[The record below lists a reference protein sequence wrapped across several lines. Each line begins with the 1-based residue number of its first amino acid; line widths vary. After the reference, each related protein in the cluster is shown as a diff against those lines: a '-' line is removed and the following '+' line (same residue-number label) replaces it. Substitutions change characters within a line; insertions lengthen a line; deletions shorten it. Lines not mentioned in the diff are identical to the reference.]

1 MKAVSLSLIISRH
14 PVISSFLRR
23 KWGKIYNEVRQNFRS
38 SAIFTVTATRAIL
51 AAFDIDQRSSIHNG
65 VEENITE
72 TNYCH
77 YKTNWLWSPKGRVKM
92 DWTWGWEEPGIGF
105 WITAAQCAWL
115 LILALR

>member
-14 PVISSFLRR
+14 PVISSFLWR
-23 KWGKIYNEVRQNFRS
+23 KWGKVYNEVRQNFRS

-51 AAFDIDQRSSIHNG
+51 AAFDIDQRSGIDNR

-77 YKTNWLWSPKGRVKM
+77 YKTNWLWSPKGGTKM

>member
-1 MKAVSLSLIISRH
+1 MIISRH
-14 PVISSFLRR
+14 PVISSFLWR
-23 KWGKIYNEVRQNFRS
+23 KWGKIYSEVRQNFRS

-51 AAFDIDQRSSIHNG
+51 AAFDIDQRSGIDNR

-77 YKTNWLWSPKGRVKM
+77 YKANWLWSPKGRVKM